1 MQRVSD
7 QRATSP
13 RYTRSRSSSSREL
26 EWFLGALVVLL
37 LIVVAWIGLK
47 HHGTRDSR
55 VGALQHRI
63 AALESSLAGLR
74 RATSEFTRQTSAALD
89 QDAAALK
96 KLSAPA
102 TGTGTLPARCAVEV
116 QQEIDDIRG
125 YIAFGGA
132 IKRRVTTDCKPLLA
146 PRFGG

>member
-1 MQRVSD
+1 
-7 QRATSP
+7 
-13 RYTRSRSSSSREL
+13 
-26 EWFLGALVVLL
+26 VLL
-37 LIVVAWIGLK
+37 LIVVAWLGLR

-55 VGALQHRI
+55 VGALQHRV
-63 AALESSLAGLR
+63 AALESSLASLR

-96 KLSAPA
+96 KLSGPS
-102 TGTGTLPARCAVEV
+102 TGTLPARCAVEV